1 MGNRYC
7 KVKMIQDETQR
18 TPVPLS
24 TTIGVVGSIVSVPWL
39 SSLSSLLSSTTVAR
53 VRLAIFFAEG
63 DEVSDGDGDYNE
75 KEKQGRQP
83 FCW

>member
-39 SSLSSLLSSTTVAR
+39 SSLSSLMNEDGTVVGDVLVVAANNSK
-53 VRLAIFFAEG
+53 VIDCASEAWSRL
-63 DEVSDGDGDYNE
+63 
-75 KEKQGRQP
+75 R
-83 FCW
+83 